1 MTNTLMNA
9 WNPLRIYTM
18 AWWSL
23 RDHQAWQ
30 PLTECMGIVMSFSK
44 QRFLQAISRGNDHPA
59 SESFLPARKLFSKCF
74 LYLFFLFTRHCATTS
89 VAASYRTYE
98 YRDKFL

>member
-1 MTNTLMNA
+1 
-9 WNPLRIYTM
+9 M

-23 RDHQAWQ
+23 RDHQA
-30 PLTECMGIVMSFSK
+30 LTECMGIVMSFSK

-74 LYLFFLFTRHCATTS
+74 LFLFFIHPTL
-89 VAASYRTYE
+89 
-98 YRDKFL
+98 RDHQRRGQLQNL